1 MLRDMYISKRL
12 SRRYVDKSYY
22 WVMRFVRVAGHYYEN
37 VALFQNKVKEGGNLF
52 SWGQILLPV
61 KI

>member
-1 MLRDMYISKRL
+1 MYVSERL

-22 WVMRFVRVAGHYYEN
+22 WVMRFVRVPGHYYEN

-52 SWGQILLPV
+52 N
-61 KI
+61 